1 MLSGERNG
9 KQASKEDINDRAY
22 DLYFGDKIRVENK
35 KLGRSNSSLFKNFKS
50 LETIDEAIVKLIM
63 TIQLILKIKRK

>member
-50 LETIDEAIVKLIM
+50 FDTS
-63 TIQLILKIKRK
+63 R

>member
-50 LETIDEAIVKLIM
+50 LETS
-63 TIQLILKIKRK
+63 RRGY